1 MNRKI
6 VQSIYPLIVFL
17 FLSMPCFASSS
28 IQQLVFSSQKYA
40 VVTAVVLVIFIGMI
54 SYLIYV
60 ERKIKKVE
68 DKLNKKD

>member
-1 MNRKI
+1 
-6 VQSIYPLIVFL
+6 
-17 FLSMPCFASSS
+17 MPCFASSS